1 MPSSANIALAAHLHV
16 VLRRRTGRVTDTEW
30 MASNAEYAREIIR
43 FARAKAQEDGHEDLA
58 LWAGKL
64 EAAMLLPPRRA
75 PTPPQAAVPAPRLA
89 PVSAPIPL
97 RPTAPDSQRQPLET
111 GSGWDDVAAASGFG
125 HSIFGETGFLESTFG
140 GGGSGVRRRDP
151 NAPRYVGGIR

>member
-1 MPSSANIALAAHLHV
+1 MPNSATIALAAHLHV

-43 FARAKAQEDGHEDLA
+43 FARAKAQEDGHEDLV

-75 PTPPQAAVPAPRLA
+75 PTPPQAAVSAPVPAP
-89 PVSAPIPL
+89 VPL
-97 RPTAPDSQRQPLET
+97 RPTAPDSQRHLLEA
-111 GSGWDDVAAASGFG
+111 GSGWDELAPASGFG
-125 HSIFGETGFLESTFG
+125 HSIFGDTGFLESTFG
-140 GGGSGVRRRDP
+140 GGGGGSGPRRRDP